1 MAISLYL
8 DSPDYNKYR
17 KENAILP
24 KKTEIDLKKLEEIQ
38 VEKIE
43 KKEEKPKKKLKTFE
57 QEVYSLVSYIKLTN
71 KTETLKILQSILKNI
86 ATHFEEEKFRKVP
99 VRKENQKIQ
108 LISISIFSLK
118 IKKSLITLFLL
129 HKLFKF

>member
-17 KENAILP
+17 KEHAILP

-38 VEKIE
+38 E
-43 KKEEKPKKKLKTFE
+43 KEEKPKKKLKTFE

-86 ATHFEEEKFRKVP
+86 TTHFEEEKFRKVP

-108 LISISIFSLK
+108 LISISNLSLK
-118 IKKSLITLFLL
+118 IKKSSITLFLS